1 MPDAKALF
9 QAGKLPE
16 AIEALNVELRDNP
29 ADVQRRTFLF
39 ELLCFTGNYD
49 RADKQLDILRGENP
63 QAGMGGLL
71 YKSALHAERER
82 QQMFEKGTFPLS
94 NAPHPVAGKLN
105 GQPFS
110 SIEDADPRIGARI
123 EIFAAGQYMWIPFA
137 QLSAIEIPP
146 PKRLRDLLWAPA
158 KITPGPAY
166 QGFELGEI
174 LLPVIAPLSW
184 KHSDN
189 NVRLGRSTVW
199 EDLDERGQI
208 PLGQKIILVDEEEI
222 PILEVRQLE
231 IQVSEAAAS

>member
-16 AIEALNVELRDNP
+16 AIEALNAELRDNP

-39 ELLCFTGNYD
+39 ELLCFAGNYD
-49 RADKQLDILRGENP
+49 RADKQLDILSSENP

-71 YKSALHAERER
+71 YKSALHAERDR
-82 QQMFEKGTFPLS
+82 QTMFEKETFPLS
-94 NAPHPVAGKLN
+94 SAPSPVAGKLN

-137 QLSAIEIPP
+137 QLAAIEIPA
-146 PKRLRDLLWAPA
+146 PKRLRDLLWSPS
-158 KITPGPAY
+158 KLTPGPAY
-166 QGFELGEI
+166 EGFELGEI

-189 NVRLGRSTVW
+189 AVRLGRATEWVDHG
-199 EDLDERGQI
+199 ETGQI
-208 PLGQKIILVDEEEI
+208 PVGQKMLLIDDEEI

>member
-123 EIFAAGQYMWIPFA
+123 EIFAAGQYMWIPLA